1 MKLKRMFWGYDCV
14 GLLKEKET
22 SDNLPWGKSKRS
34 LHDNITLISFMHTG
48 FKTSCLYSGS
58 YVHVYSI
65 CKPTR
70 KHDTFFSYIFF
81 MCIYEFNILP
91 LGKLE
96 VMY

>member
-1 MKLKRMFWGYDCV
+1 MFWGYDYV
-14 GLLKEKET
+14 RLLKEKET
-22 SDNLPWGKSKRS
+22 SDNLPWGKSRRS

-48 FKTSCLYSGS
+48 LKHPVYILVHMYTFTV
-58 YVHVYSI
+58 YVSQLESMTH
-65 CKPTR
+65 
-70 KHDTFFSYIFF
+70 FFSYIFF